1 MARIHAHTRGKSH
14 STRPA
19 SPTPPSWIDMTSD
32 DVSSLVISLSK
43 EGLSPSEIGLNLRDY
58 HSIPLVKHV
67 TGKSITQLLLEG
79 DLKKE
84 LPEDL
89 ERLVEKAIGLQRH
102 IRNHNTDH
110 RNVRSLELIE
120 AKIHRISK
128 YYKRTGR
135 LPRDWKYS
143 AMIAQLE

>member
-14 STRPA
+14 TTRPA

-58 HSIPLVKHV
+58 HSIPLVKPV
-67 TGKSITQLLLEG
+67 TGKSITQLLSEG

-89 ERLVEKAIGLQRH
+89 ERLVEKAAGLQKH
-102 IRNHNTDH
+102 IKNHNTDH

>member
-58 HSIPLVKHV
+58 HSIPLVKPV
-67 TGKSITQLLLEG
+67 TGKSITQLLSEG
-79 DLKKE
+79 DLKRE

>member
-1 MARIHAHTRGKSH
+1 MARIHAHRRGKSH

-67 TGKSITQLLLEG
+67 TGKSITQLLSEG

>member
-67 TGKSITQLLLEG
+67 TGKSITQLLSEG
-79 DLKKE
+79 DLKRE

-89 ERLVEKAIGLQRH
+89 ERLVEKAIGLQKH
-102 IRNHNTDH
+102 IKNHNTDH

>member
-19 SPTPPSWIDMTSD
+19 SPSPPSWLDMTPGE
-32 DVSSLVISLSK
+32 VSSLVISLSK
-43 EGLSPSEIGLNLRDY
+43 EGLSPSAIGLNLRDS
-58 HSIPLVKHV
+58 HAIPLVKPI
-67 TGKSITQLLLEG
+67 TGKSITKLLSDGEV
-79 DLKKE
+79 KKE

-89 ERLVEKAIGLQRH
+89 ENLVEKAIGLQRH
-102 IRNHNTDH
+102 IKNHNADH

-120 AKIHRISK
+120 AKIHRLSK
-128 YYKRTGR
+128 YYKRSGR
-135 LPRDWKYS
+135 LSRNWKYS

>member
-14 STRPA
+14 TTRPA

-67 TGKSITQLLLEG
+67 TGKSITQLLSEG

-89 ERLVEKAIGLQRH
+89 ERLVEKAVGLQKH
-102 IRNHNTDH
+102 IKNHNTDH

-128 YYKRTGR
+128 YYKRTGK

-143 AMIAQLE
+143 AVIAQLE

>member
-14 STRPA
+14 TTRPA

-67 TGKSITQLLLEG
+67 TGKSITQLLSEG

>member
-1 MARIHAHTRGKSH
+1 
-14 STRPA
+14 
-19 SPTPPSWIDMTSD
+19 MTSD

-58 HSIPLVKHV
+58 HSIPLVKNV
-67 TGKSITQLLLEG
+67 TGKSITQLLSEG